1 MKLNKY
7 TVGKRYGKAL
17 FELAAEE
24 NQSEAV
30 YNDLLSL
37 RKIYKEIPDLGN
49 MLSDV
54 RLDMAAKQQLM
65 DQLTT
70 PFSGIMKNFLLVV
83 NRYNRMAD
91 LPLIIDEYERRY
103 DEEQG
108 LILGQVTTAV
118 AMTDQQKSR
127 LEASVAKRL
136 GYESAQLTEKVD
148 PAIVGGVIVEVQD
161 RVIDGSVAT
170 QLAKLREMLK

>member
-37 RKIYKEIPDLGN
+37 RKIYEEIPDLGN
-49 MLSDV
+49 LLSDV
-54 RLDMAAKQQLM
+54 RLDLSAKRQLL
-65 DQLTT
+65 DQLTA

-83 NRYNRMAD
+83 NRYNRLTD
-91 LPLIIDEYERRY
+91 LPLIIDEFERRY

-118 AMTDQQKSR
+118 PMTNQQKSR
-127 LEASVAKRL
+127 LEASIAKRL
-136 GYESAQLTEKVD
+136 GYETAQLTEKVD

-170 QLAKLREMLK
+170 QLTKLRELLK